1 MLVDF
6 LQLSLTPMLIG
17 ACASVTCALL
27 GNFLILRRQ
36 SLIGDAVSHVVLP
49 GIVGAFLITGTVSA
63 LAMLAGAAVAAIV
76 AVVLIEVIRRLGKVE
91 PGAAMG
97 VVFTAMFAG
106 GVLWLERS
114 NASSVHLDV
123 EHVLYGNLES
133 LIWLAGDGL
142 AALVSAAALA
152 QLPPQLFRLF
162 GVLLLTASAVMLAR
176 RGLILG
182 TFDEAFAA
190 SVGARPRWISLGL
203 LLLVALAA
211 VAAFE
216 AVGAILVVAMFICP
230 AATARLLTNRLGR
243 QLELS
248 VAFAL
253 TATVLGLGMATY
265 GPMALGGTHSVS
277 GAGMIAVISGL
288 QLATACAFAPH
299 RTRSRIGATDAP

>member
-1 MLVDF
+1 
-6 LQLSLTPMLIG
+6 
-17 ACASVTCALL
+17 
-27 GNFLILRRQ
+27 
-36 SLIGDAVSHVVLP
+36 VLP